1 MGKKSSSKSNEVL
14 VDEEASL
21 SVIENQEF
29 VAMRATEKL
38 WLVSTTTE
46 DQLCDLVRD
55 GLIQEK
61 DFIDWKV
68 PGQHRVPTP
77 GPSEIVL
84 FISFVR
90 VSLCLSASAFLH
102 CFLHY
107 FGISLNHLTSN
118 VVLHLS
124 VFIHLY
130 EAFIDIIPLISL
142 FHFFFHLKPHLRSDS
157 TSPLGGCGIQFHQG
171 KKALFFN
178 YDLVDSIWD

>member
-38 WLVSTTTE
+38 WLVLTTTE

-55 GLIQEK
+55 NLIQEK
-61 DFIDWKV
+61 DFANLKV

-77 GPSEIVL
+77 GLGEIIL

-90 VSLCLSASAFLH
+90 AGLCLSLLPFFMAFSIILAFL
-102 CFLHY
+102 
-107 FGISLNHLTSN
+107 
-118 VVLHLS
+118 
-124 VFIHLY
+124 
-130 EAFIDIIPLISL
+130 
-142 FHFFFHLKPHLRSDS
+142 
-157 TSPLGGCGIQFHQG
+157 
-171 KKALFFN
+171 
-178 YDLVDSIWD
+178 